1 MALRVLLAD
10 ESSTIKKVMQ
20 LALSDFAVEVKAVP
34 VGLDVLPVT
43 KSFKPDIIFADVLL
57 TKRNGYE
64 VSLELKNDPETTNIP
79 IVLMWSGFMEIDE
92 NKVTESRADGRLE
105 KPFDAEHLRGLV
117 NNLVKKTSENPVS
130 QYLTFPDMPEF
141 EEMPAETP
149 AADHSAP
156 EAMHMDPEL
165 NTLDS
170 IPEISE
176 DEALSLDIPGEE
188 FTSVPLTSP
197 KGEDEMDEGGW
208 AHQDL
213 TKFKLNIP
221 QNESED
227 FASKFVIPQD
237 EDLSNAHIEVSGNF
251 EEISFDETSADLTQK
266 PAPVAAKA
274 PPKSLPEDSFLGKV
288 EKSVKDQMMET
299 LNKGPAAAKAQ
310 PTAAGA
316 KPSPA
321 NAQGK
326 TQSKVDLSSEMM
338 EKIVREEAREVIES
352 VCWKLLP
359 EIAERIV
366 REELSKLM
374 RETEKSI

>member
-34 VGLDVLPVT
+34 VGLDVLPVA
-43 KSFKPDIIFADVLL
+43 KSFKPDIVFADVLL
-57 TKRNGYE
+57 TKRNGYD
-64 VSLELKNDPETTNIP
+64 VSLELKSDSETTNIP
-79 IVLMWSGFMEIDE
+79 VVLMWSGFMEIDE

-130 QYLTFPDMPEF
+130 QYLTFPEMPEF
-141 EEMPAETP
+141 EEMPAEGSSS
-149 AADHSAP
+149 SAQ
-156 EAMHMDPEL
+156 MNHDGGTEL
-165 NTLDS
+165 GSLDD

-176 DEALSLDIPGEE
+176 DEAMSLDVPGEE
-188 FTSVPLTSP
+188 FASVPLTTP

-221 QNESED
+221 QNDQDD

-251 EEISFDETSADLTQK
+251 EEISFDENGPDLTEK
-266 PAPVAAKA
+266 PAMNAKA
-274 PPKSLPEDSFLGKV
+274 PPATPPEDSFLGKV

-299 LNKGPAAAKAQ
+299 LNKGSAANKAQ
-310 PTAAGA
+310 PSAAGT
-316 KPSPA
+316 KPA
-321 NAQGK
+321 ATNAQPK
-326 TQSKVDLSSEMM
+326 TQSKVDLSNEMM

-366 REELSKLM
+366 REELNKLM

>member
-1 MALRVLLAD
+1 MLMALRVLLAD

-64 VSLELKNDPETTNIP
+64 VSQELKNDPETANIP
-79 IVLMWSGFMEIDE
+79 VVLMWSGFMEIDE
-92 NKVTESRADGRLE
+92 GKVSESKADDRLE

-117 NNLVKKTSENPVS
+117 NKLVKKTSENPVS
-130 QYLTFPDMPEF
+130 PYLTFPEMPEF
-141 EEMPAETP
+141 EEMPAESGVQMP
-149 AADHSAP
+149 AENS
-156 EAMHMDPEL
+156 EL
-165 NTLDS
+165 SLDA

-176 DEALSLDIPGEE
+176 DEALSLDIPDEE
-188 FTSVPLTSP
+188 FASVPLTTP
-197 KGEDEMDEGGW
+197 KSEEEMDENGW

-221 QNESED
+221 QAETDD

-251 EEISFDETSADLTQK
+251 EEISFEENGPDLTDR
-266 PAPVAAKA
+266 PTTVAAKA
-274 PPKSLPEDSFLGKV
+274 PPQALPEDSFLGKV

-299 LNKGPAAAKAQ
+299 LNKGPSANKAQ
-310 PTAAGA
+310 PSAAGA

-326 TQSKVDLSSEMM
+326 TQSKVDLSNEMM

-366 REELSKLM
+366 REELNKLM

>member
-64 VSLELKNDPETTNIP
+64 VSLELKNDPETANIP
-79 IVLMWSGFMEIDE
+79 VVLMWSGFMEIDE
-92 NKVTESRADGRLE
+92 GKVAESKADDRLE

-117 NNLVKKTSENPVS
+117 NKLVQKTSENPVS
-130 QYLTFPDMPEF
+130 QYLTFPDMPDF
-141 EEMPAETP
+141 EEMPAEGEMQMP
-149 AADHSAP
+149 AENS
-156 EAMHMDPEL
+156 EL
-165 NTLDS
+165 SLDA

-188 FTSVPLTSP
+188 FASVPLTTP
-197 KGEDEMDEGGW
+197 KSEEDMDENGW

-221 QNESED
+221 TTESDD

-251 EEISFDETSADLTQK
+251 EEISFDENGPDLTEK
-266 PAPVAAKA
+266 PTTVAAKA
-274 PPKSLPEDSFLGKV
+274 PPQALPEDSFLGKV

-299 LNKGPAAAKAQ
+299 LNKGPSANKAQ
-310 PTAAGA
+310 PTAAGG
-316 KPSPA
+316 KPAAA

-366 REELSKLM
+366 REELNKLM

>member
-1 MALRVLLAD
+1 
-10 ESSTIKKVMQ
+10 MQ

-34 VGLDVLPVT
+34 VGLDVLPVA
-43 KSFKPDIIFADVLL
+43 KSFKPDIVFADVLL
-57 TKRNGYE
+57 TKRNGYD
-64 VSLELKNDPETTNIP
+64 VSLELKNDSETTNIP
-79 IVLMWSGFMEIDE
+79 VVLMWSGFMEIDE
-92 NKVTESRADGRLE
+92 NKVTESRADDRLE

-117 NNLVKKTSENPVS
+117 NKLVKKTAENPVS
-130 QYLTFPDMPEF
+130 QYLTFPEMPEF
-141 EEMPAETP
+141 EEMPAEGGSTQMDAGIS
-149 AADHSAP
+149 AADP
-156 EAMHMDPEL
+156 EY
-165 NTLDS
+165 NSLDA

-176 DEALSLDIPGEE
+176 DEAMSLDVPGEE
-188 FTSVPLTSP
+188 FASVPLTTP
-197 KGEDEMDEGGW
+197 RGEDEMDEGGW

-221 QNESED
+221 QNEPDD

-251 EEISFDETSADLTQK
+251 EEISFDENGPDLAQK
-266 PAPVAAKA
+266 PAPASAKA
-274 PPKSLPEDSFLGKV
+274 PPAKPPEDSFLGKV

-299 LNKGPAAAKAQ
+299 LNKGPSTSKAQ
-310 PTAAGA
+310 PSAAVA
-316 KPSPA
+316 KPVA
-321 NAQGK
+321 TNAQPK

-366 REELSKLM
+366 REELNKLM

>member
-64 VSLELKNDPETTNIP
+64 VSQELKNDPETANIP

-92 NKVTESRADGRLE
+92 GKVTESRADDRLE

-117 NNLVKKTSENPVS
+117 NKLVKKTAENPVS
-130 QYLTFPDMPEF
+130 PYLTFPDMPEF
-141 EEMPAETP
+141 EEMPAEAP
-149 AADHSAP
+149 AADQSAQ
-156 EAMHMDPEL
+156 EMMHADPEL

-188 FTSVPLTSP
+188 FTSVPLTTP
-197 KGEDEMDEGGW
+197 KGEDEVDEGGW

-221 QNESED
+221 QNETED

-251 EEISFDETSADLTQK
+251 EEISFDEAGPDLTQK

-299 LNKGPAAAKAQ
+299 LNKGPSAPKTQ
-310 PTAAGA
+310 PSAAGA

-326 TQSKVDLSSEMM
+326 TQSKMDLSSEMM

>member
-64 VSLELKNDPETTNIP
+64 VSQELKNDPETANIP
-79 IVLMWSGFMEIDE
+79 VVLMWSGFMEIDE
-92 NKVTESRADGRLE
+92 AKVTESKANDRLE

-117 NNLVKKTSENPVS
+117 NKLVKKTAENPVS
-130 QYLTFPDMPEF
+130 QYLTFPEMPDF
-141 EEMPAETP
+141 EEMPA
-149 AADHSAP
+149 DDGMQIQVHDP
-156 EAMHMDPEL
+156 EAVDPL
-165 NTLDS
+165 AA

-188 FTSVPLTSP
+188 FTSVPLTTP
-197 KGEDEMDEGGW
+197 KAEDEMDENGW

-221 QNESED
+221 QAETDD

-237 EDLSNAHIEVSGNF
+237 EDLSHAHIEVSGNF
-251 EEISFDETSADLTQK
+251 EEISFDENGPDLTEK

-274 PPKSLPEDSFLGKV
+274 PPKAMPEDSFLGKV

-299 LNKGPAAAKAQ
+299 LNKGPSANKAQ
-310 PTAAGA
+310 PAAAGA

-326 TQSKVDLSSEMM
+326 TQSKVDLSHEMM

-366 REELSKLM
+366 REELNKLM